1 MSKYQYGV
9 FNGPY
14 EQKSIKKRIEALLI
28 DNVSKI
34 VTREMLVKASVNPIT
49 GREPENWHQRLS
61 ELRTDDGYS
70 ILTSRDSVELN
81 VSEYVLESL
90 EKRKTAGKRVIP
102 DKTTWILILNNANN
116 VCEWRDDGQICGMK
130 SGDIDPIG
138 GGTVKLTPDH
148 KQPHSVNPAADS
160 TDPTQWQA
168 LCGRHQVMKKNYW
181 DSSTGKFNVIAILQS
196 LSHKDK
202 VRALGFLNQYFKG
215 ETL

>member
-1 MSKYQYGV
+1 MG
-9 FNGPY
+9 
-14 EQKSIKKRIEALLI
+14 
-28 DNVSKI
+28 KI
-34 VTREMLVKASVNPIT
+34 VTREMIVKASVNPIT
-49 GREPENWHQRLS
+49 GKEPENWHQRLS

-70 ILTSRDSVELN
+70 ILTNRDSVELN

-90 EKRKTAGKRVIP
+90 EKREIAGKRVMP
-102 DKTTWILILNNANN
+102 DKNTWMLILNNANN

-196 LSHKDK
+196 LSHTEK
-202 VRALGFLNQYFKG
+202 VRAWGFLNQYFHK
-215 ETL
+215 